1 MVTAVQVKQVHDK
14 NSKISKSWRTRMKDF
29 VDIVFANQTAIA
41 TLNYETTEAI
51 VATTGG
57 ATTGLISAATE
68 FANVTTDS
76 INKQISL
83 PAAVEGKKLKILV
96 AATGCEMIS
105 VVAGDKVN
113 TVVVGA
119 TNEAALVAGTTYS
132 LEYDGTDNWIMTGLT
147 AAGAVE
153 TEVTPDS
160 L

>member
-1 MVTAVQVKQVHDK
+1 MVTAVQVKQIHDR

-29 VDIVFANQTAIA
+29 VDIVF
-41 TLNYETTEAI
+41 TLTYAEIEAV

-68 FANVTTDS
+68 FANATTDS

-83 PAAVEGKKLKILV
+83 PAAVAGKKLKILV
-96 AATGCEMIS
+96 AATGCELIS

-147 AAGAVE
+147 ALGAVE
-153 TEVTPDS
+153 TAVVPDA

>member
-1 MVTAVQVKQVHDK
+1 MFTLA
-14 NSKISKSWRTRMKDF
+14 SKLKLRTIF
-29 VDIVFANQTAIA
+29 VEVSDAIA
-41 TLNYETTEAI
+41 ANTTAAATANAAVDTLNFAATEAI

-83 PAAVEGKKLKILV
+83 PAAVADKKLKILV
-96 AATGCEMIS
+96 AATGCELIS
-105 VVAGDKVN
+105 AVAGDKVN

-132 LEYDGTDNWIMTGLT
+132 LEYDGTDNWVMQGLT
-147 AAGAVE
+147 ALGAVE
-153 TEVTPDS
+153 TPVVPNT